1 MAGGLKKSTKKFQK
15 HHLKDTLEKRK
26 EFKKVKQR
34 EQVKAKKKAR
44 NAADNENR
52 IQSQGD
58 GGRGASRSQDV
69 ATDLSKMSVDEFF
82 QGGFE
87 LPQKTQK
94 DSKSKSSSSKKRKRQ
109 NDEDPGELEEDG
121 GSESSESLGAENL
134 EEYKGELKAL
144 EEKDPDFYKYLQEND
159 AELLDFEKMD
169 EDARIEL
176 SEDEDE
182 ELGAKSNRETSTL
195 TLDTV
200 RKWKTAMKEQHSLR
214 ATRQAILAFR
224 AAAFLNSDEPKEQ
237 RYTISNSE
245 IYHEILMTNIEGV
258 PLVLNHHLPV
268 KESHGKVHIAT
279 DSKKFKTLSPFL
291 QSYTSSI
298 LQLLSTLSDAPTI
311 KLTLTSINPLLPYI
325 LSFKKL
331 LRLLVKNVVSIYST
345 SSSTDSATIIT
356 AFLILRRL
364 FLISDASTRE
374 AILKHTYQGLVTSA
388 RTTNSHTLPNINLM
402 KNSSVELWSLD
413 PSLSY
418 SVGFVSLRQLAV
430 HLRSTITHPTKDSY
444 KAVYNWQYTHSLD
457 FFSRIL
463 STTCSPSTI
472 PTLKKPS
479 DSPLHPL
486 IYPLVQITLGA
497 LRLIPT
503 PTYYPLRFHLTRS
516 LLRISRTTTT
526 YIPLA
531 PALIEVLQSPELSKP
546 PKPSTLAPL
555 DFNTVLRAPKSYLRT
570 RVYQDGVGAQVQ
582 ELLATFFATWSRNI
596 AFPELQLPPS
606 VMLKRWLKVVS
617 GSPSSSSSKSFK
629 GGSRQ
634 TVNGGNGS
642 GGNSGG
648 NKNPK
653 LNSLISLLVQKMTS
667 QATMVEKA
675 RKTVTFTPADREE
688 VDRFMADV
696 EEGDTVM
703 GAFAETLRRTR
714 EEREKVVER
723 GRRADERKRREEKE
737 DEKRKGETVNGE
749 KVMGK
754 GKEKGKRQR
763 KGKGG
768 KVARV
773 GVRDQNGTDE
783 DDIDA
788 SGSSSDDQ

>member
-26 EFKKVKQR
+26 EHKKVKQR

-44 NAADNENR
+44 HAADNENR
-52 IQSQGD
+52 TQFQG
-58 GGRGASRSQDV
+58 GGGEGGGGGEAARSQDV
-69 ATDLSKMSVDEFF
+69 ARDLSKMSVDEFF

-87 LPQKTQK
+87 LPQKMQ
-94 DSKSKSSSSKKRKRQ
+94 KSSKGKNDSSKKRKRQ
-109 NDEDPGELEEDG
+109 ADEDAEELDEDR
-121 GSESSESLGAENL
+121 GSESSESLGGEDL

-169 EDARIEL
+169 EDAEIEL
-176 SEDEDE
+176 SEDDE
-182 ELGAKSNRETSTL
+182 SEEKTSRETSTL
-195 TLDTV
+195 DLDTV

-214 ATRQAILAFR
+214 ATRQAVLAFR

-245 IYHEILMTNIEGV
+245 IYHEVLMTNLEGV
-258 PLVLNHHLPV
+258 PLVLNQHLPV

-279 DSKKFKTLSPFL
+279 DSKRFKTLSPFL

-298 LQLLSTLSDAPTI
+298 LQLLSTLSDASTI

-356 AFLILRRL
+356 AFLVLRRL

-463 STTCSPSTI
+463 STTCSPATV
-472 PTLKKPS
+472 PTLKRPA

-606 VMLKRWLKVVS
+606 VMLKRWLKLVS
-617 GSPSSSSSKSFK
+617 GSPSPSSNNSRHPQSHNPKTPK
-629 GGSRQ
+629 GGGM
-634 TVNGGNGS
+634 GG
-642 GGNSGG
+642 GG

-675 RKTVTFTPADREE
+675 RKTVMFTSADREE

-723 GRRADERKRREEKE
+723 GRRADERKRREEGKE
-737 DEKRKGETVNGE
+737 VEEGKMTVNGE
-749 KVMGK
+749 RVKGK
-754 GKEKGKRQR
+754 GKGARR
-763 KGKGG
+763 DNGKGG
-768 KVARV
+768 MLKKGGAAV
-773 GVRDQNGTDE
+773 GDGTDE
-783 DDIDA
+783 DMDDV
-788 SGSSSDDQ
+788 GSSPDDQ